1 MVTIFIRVFNG
12 ILHVLILL
20 IYPEKLRPLLLLKE
34 AGTLKFVGAKL
45 SKWGPDTLK
54 SSEWP
59 FMGLRGSLHIPTRY
73 SGPQG
78 SKLLGKSI
86 HEMG

>member
-1 MVTIFIRVFNG
+1 MGSRSYRELKWYNQCFDTFRREIEIN
-12 ILHVLILL
+12 
-20 IYPEKLRPLLLLKE
+20 ELLKE
-34 AGTLKFVGAKL
+34 AATLKFVGTKP

-59 FMGLRGSLHIPTRY
+59 FIGLRGSLHIPTRY

-78 SKLLGKSI
+78 SKLLGKSTPK
-86 HEMG
+86 MG